1 MWIERAIGLCNHFLH
16 FQCKLQGPANTNS
29 FFFTTLQD
37 RFELSYLSL
46 CIVRIS
52 HVLITKWCYSRGQQ
66 AESSS
71 CWLLWWYAAPHIS
84 ELCSNSGHISQITSL
99 RGPNRAEQSYKNN
112 GQRCNLKQSSQIR
125 LDFDHVIQPGLS
137 SWIGHS
143 SLKILCPL
151 NI

>member
-1 MWIERAIGLCNHFLH
+1 MFYSNQSHNNTDMPICELKGLLVSVITFCT

-71 CWLLWWYAAPHIS
+71 CWLLW
-84 ELCSNSGHISQITSL
+84 
-99 RGPNRAEQSYKNN
+99 
-112 GQRCNLKQSSQIR
+112 
-125 LDFDHVIQPGLS
+125 
-137 SWIGHS
+137 
-143 SLKILCPL
+143 
-151 NI
+151 